1 MDYAN
6 LFSQAWNLI
15 WRNKF
20 LLALGFVAA
29 LSGDALS
36 QVRVG
41 PELSL
46 WGNGG
51 LLQANVLDIDS
62 WSRALRLLGGNLV
75 AATIITIVAGLIM
88 MVAVLSGRAA
98 LVVAA
103 HALDDHETIDLS
115 AALRRSVRLI
125 APILISTLLLYI
137 PFLIASQI
145 IGELLRLSPG
155 IIRLPIYV
163 LVLAL
168 LGVQIVLALMH
179 PLAICGIVI
188 HGLDPVASIERSWRL
203 IREHPEEML
212 VVATAL
218 GILGL
223 IVGAAAYLVS
233 SPVAGVSLLSILLAG
248 PLDSFANLGLTLS
261 FTALTI
267 ISVAILA
274 PARAYQLVALT
285 LAYQEWTE
293 GSSSTP

>member
-20 LLALGFVAA
+20 LLALGFLAA
-29 LSGDALS
+29 LSGDTLS

-103 HALDDHETIDLS
+103 H
-115 AALRRSVRLI
+115 
-125 APILISTLLLYI
+125 
-137 PFLIASQI
+137 
-145 IGELLRLSPG
+145 
-155 IIRLPIYV
+155 
-163 LVLAL
+163 
-168 LGVQIVLALMH
+168 
-179 PLAICGIVI
+179 
-188 HGLDPVASIERSWRL
+188 
-203 IREHPEEML
+203 
-212 VVATAL
+212 
-218 GILGL
+218 
-223 IVGAAAYLVS
+223 
-233 SPVAGVSLLSILLAG
+233 
-248 PLDSFANLGLTLS
+248 
-261 FTALTI
+261 
-267 ISVAILA
+267 
-274 PARAYQLVALT
+274 
-285 LAYQEWTE
+285 
-293 GSSSTP
+293 